1 MREDN
6 PLIVDGQVRLL
17 LHIPMWVM
25 VVGVLAVAVAVAA
38 DVCTVAVKHA
48 RDNIKH
54 SFRLLL
60 RPP

>member
-6 PLIVDGQVRLL
+6 PSIVDGQVRLL

-25 VVGVLAVAVAVAA
+25 VVEDDLVVAV

-48 RDNIKH
+48 SNNIKH

>member
-6 PLIVDGQVRLL
+6 PSIVDGQVRPL

-25 VVGVLAVAVAVAA
+25 VVEDDLVAAVVAV

-48 RDNIKH
+48 SNNIKH

-60 RPP
+60 RSP

>member
-25 VVGVLAVAVAVAA
+25 VVDVLAVAVAA